1 MFCTNCGAENET
13 GAKFCSSCGRP
24 LEETPA
30 PRTEDTGSDQP
41 ASPVSTSAETTTETP
56 EEAAPVQYSSTSGQY
71 SSQSGQYSQNSQ
83 NTQNGAAGQDRSMYK
98 SNYNS
103 GDSDATV
110 ALILG
115 IVSMVMCSSSLISVA
130 LGIGAIVM
138 AKKAQDQGSQSG
150 NISAGRICGIIG
162 ICLGSLC
169 TLYYLFAFV
178 LRLFTAFV

>member
-24 LEETPA
+24 LEETP
-30 PRTEDTGSDQP
+30 
-41 ASPVSTSAETTTETP
+41 TETP
-56 EEAAPVQYSSTSGQY
+56 EETGPVQYSSASGQY
-71 SSQSGQYSQNSQ
+71 SSQDGQYSQNSQ
-83 NTQNGAAGQDRSMYK
+83 NTQNGTAGQDRSMYK

-115 IVSMVMCSSSLISVA
+115 IVSLVMCSSSLISVA

-178 LRLFTAFV
+178 FGLFAAVA